1 MPIMPG
7 PWTPPL
13 AACALAA
20 VVFADAASA
29 QQHDKPTL
37 KRVTLSSLTA
47 QGFEIRAAIRD
58 AVMLQKGAEVYWC
71 NLRLADTSPL
81 SYQSDCFV
89 VR

>member
-1 MPIMPG
+1 MLAFPALPA
-7 PWTPPL
+7 

-20 VVFADAASA
+20 VLLCAPAAA
-29 QQHDKPTL
+29 QQKPIL

-47 QGFEIRAAIRD
+47 QGFEVKAALHE

-81 SYQSDCFV
+81 SYQSDCFA

>member
-1 MPIMPG
+1 M
-7 PWTPPL
+7 L
-13 AACALAA
+13 AFPALPAAVCALLAVLYCAPAA
-20 VVFADAASA
+20 A
-29 QQHDKPTL
+29 QQKPAL

-47 QGFEIRAAIRD
+47 QGFEIKAALHE

-81 SYQSDCFV
+81 SYQSDCFA

>member
-1 MPIMPG
+1 MPAFPAL
-7 PWTPPL
+7 PA

-20 VVFADAASA
+20 VLLCAPAAA
-29 QQHDKPTL
+29 QQKPTL

-47 QGFEIRAAIRD
+47 QGFEVKAALHE

-81 SYQSDCFV
+81 SYQSDCFA